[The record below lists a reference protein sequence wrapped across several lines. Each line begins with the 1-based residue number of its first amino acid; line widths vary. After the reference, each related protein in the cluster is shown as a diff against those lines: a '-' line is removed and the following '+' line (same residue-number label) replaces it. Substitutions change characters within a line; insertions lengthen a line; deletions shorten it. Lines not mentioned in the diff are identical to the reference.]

1 VLKGH
6 FVTLEAEEDQGIYA
20 ARGFACEAVATR
32 FIIGLSDREIIDSLL
47 YELEIPNS
55 PDVDDMTVLESQ
67 PEPSS
72 PVTEQSPLL
81 SRSSIRSRGSYRGRL
96 TVLEAYDGASEDM
109 SSATN
114 SELAEKF
121 DGLNALEIAA
131 VCGAKKFLCQKQV
144 QRIIN
149 AIWTGDIVFWAKLSA
164 DTQKKAQIYQ
174 PKSMDPF
181 CRLRVPIY
189 LKAFEVLFF
198 AAFLAFYYVV
208 LMQRSFYSV
217 TTAEVFLYIWIAS
230 FAHNGR
236 YQWIRYVFQD

>member
-1 VLKGH
+1 VLKGQ
-6 FVTLEAEEDQGIYA
+6 FVTLEAEEDQAIYA

-32 FIIGLSDREIIDSLL
+32 FIIGLSDREVIDSLL
-47 YELEIPNS
+47 YELDISSSSDIN
-55 PDVDDMTVLESQ
+55 DTAVDQSQ

-81 SRSSIRSRGSYRGRL
+81 SSSSMPSRASYRGRL
-96 TVLEAYDGASEDM
+96 TVLEAYDGASEYM

-114 SELAEKF
+114 SESELAEKF
-121 DGLNALEIAA
+121 HGLNALEIAA

-149 AIWTGDIVFWAKLSA
+149 AIWTGDIVFWARLSA
-164 DTQKKAQIYQ
+164 DSQKKAQIYQ

-198 AAFLAFYYVV
+198 AAFLAFYYAV

-236 YQWIRYVFQD
+236 CSCSQHVC